1 MAIKSERQTFFFFQV
16 HKFILNF
23 KQNNKKKE
31 LLDRGDYSLKLRKS
45 F

>member
-1 MAIKSERQTFFFFQV
+1 MAIKSETQTFFFFQV

-23 KQNNKKKE
+23 KQNKKKE
-31 LLDRGDYSLKLRKS
+31 LLDRGDYSLNLRKS